1 VDQLAPSLH
10 RWTVYHPEW
19 EEEVGSLA
27 LETDD
32 GLVLIDPL
40 DPPRDLQ
47 RPEHVLLTVFWHYR
61 STPDL
66 KAKHVWASGR
76 TVKALANRGV
86 TVTDPIGR
94 GVELPGGVEAVETAR
109 HGELVYWLPSQKSV
123 AVGDVLLG
131 AGAKPRATDDP
142 LRLCPDRWLGNA
154 SHDDLRASLRPLLDL
169 PVQRVLVSHGAPVL
183 RAGRGALQRVLHAPS
198 AA

>member
-1 VDQLAPSLH
+1 MQVAPGLH
-10 RWTVYHPEW
+10 RWTTRHPEW

-40 DPPRDLQ
+40 DPPRELL

-66 KAKHVWASGR
+66 KTKHVWASGR

-86 TVTDPIGR
+86 AVTDPIGR

-109 HGELVYWLPSQKSV
+109 HGELVYWLPAVKAV

-142 LRLCPDRWLGNA
+142 LRLCPERWLGNA

-183 RAGRGALQRVLHAPS
+183 RAGRSALQRVLHAPS